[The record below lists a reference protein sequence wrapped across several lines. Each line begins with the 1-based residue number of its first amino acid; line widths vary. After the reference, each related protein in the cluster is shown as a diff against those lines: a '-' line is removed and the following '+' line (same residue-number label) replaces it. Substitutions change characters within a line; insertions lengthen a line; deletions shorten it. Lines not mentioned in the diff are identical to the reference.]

1 MIKPIVFLDIDG
13 VLNSEKWFKYA
24 HEQKLKEKEEYPLF
38 QLDPESISLINK
50 LYDKTGCI
58 FICSSTWRKGYS
70 LEELNQFMKSKGATW
85 EFTGKTHSFDSSIK
99 LRDNEY
105 GGGDYVNIP
114 RGLEIDS
121 WIYDGFS
128 YDELYEVRFVIIDDD
143 SDMLLSQKDNFVH
156 TRFKSGFDEESLNKA
171 VDILIDGK
179 TYRKKINKY

>member
-1 MIKPIVFLDIDG
+1 MIRF
-13 VLNSEKWFKYA
+13 
-24 HEQKLKEKEEYPLF
+24 
-38 QLDPESISLINK
+38 
-50 LYDKTGCI
+50 
-58 FICSSTWRKGYS
+58 
-70 LEELNQFMKSKGATW
+70 
-85 EFTGKTHSFDSSIK
+85 
-99 LRDNEY
+99 
-105 GGGDYVNIP
+105 
-114 RGLEIDS
+114 